1 MPDQLTT
8 LLLLTHAAAT
18 WFMVGLIWFVQLVH
32 YPLMH
37 HVPETHT
44 RNYAAEHQSLTTRVV
59 APVML
64 VELAAVVWTF
74 FCSHP
79 DGEFSALRAVGA
91 GLLAL
96 VWASTFLVQ
105 VPLHRTLLL
114 SPNARTRS
122 LLVRTNWIRTA
133 AWTGRGVVAL
143 AMLRH
148 SAP

>member
-1 MPDQLTT
+1 
-8 LLLLTHAAAT
+8 
-18 WFMVGLIWFVQLVH
+18 MVGLIWFVQLVH
-32 YPLMH
+32 YPLMEL
-37 HVPETHT
+37 VPETHA
-44 RNYAAEHQSLTTRVV
+44 RKYAAEHQLLTTRVV

-64 VELAAVVWTF
+64 VELASVVWTF
-74 FCSHP
+74 FCTHP
-79 DGEFSALRAVGA
+79 GGEFPALRAVGA

-114 SPNARTRS
+114 NPNSRTRS
-122 LLVRTNWIRTA
+122 VLIRTNWIRTT

-143 AMLRH
+143 AMLRL